1 LIDREDE
8 AGRRGTRAA
17 GGARSVRV
25 DFIEREV
32 IMKTMRKIGLTMAT
46 ALVLV
51 AAPALLPSIDGLRAV
66 TAAHAQ
72 AQKLVDI
79 NSASKA
85 ELDALEGIGNA
96 YADKI
101 IKGRPYKGKDEL
113 VQKKIIPQATYDKIK
128 DKVIARQ
135 K

>member
-51 AAPALLPSIDGLRAV
+51 GAPAFLPSIDGLRAV

>member
-1 LIDREDE
+1 
-8 AGRRGTRAA
+8 
-17 GGARSVRV
+17 
-25 DFIEREV
+25 
-32 IMKTMRKIGLTMAT
+32 MKTMRKIGLTMAT